1 MVERGDW
8 GTGDDRRMLQTL
20 VASGATQVRKLEHC
34 INPHTLSRMC
44 CPARCHLESDTLRE
58 DCIG

>member
-34 INPHTLSRMC
+34 IHPQTLPLVC
-44 CPARCHLESDTLRE
+44 CHARCHPRSDTLKE